1 MNESQ
6 AKRWK
11 IEENK
16 KLLNCRA
23 ASSRRRKGSSRK
35 ITLHRDEVEKPH
47 LICYRFV
54 VMKLPSSRRRSV
66 GLTTRITHCSKF
78 SKAYKMR
85 HILGLKEVCF
95 GERRRDQESRLGRSC
110 FEREKT
116 LLRVSPFLFLRFGM
130 RGGLV
135 VVLQAWEKN
144 LGSERR
150 RLRTHQFPP
159 LEFLISFFSCF
170 ILILGCTKPLL
181 CFNFLI

>member
-1 MNESQ
+1 MK
-6 AKRWK
+6 AKQKDGK

-35 ITLHRDEVEKPH
+35 ITLHRDEVEEPH
-47 LICYRFV
+47 MICYRFV

-66 GLTTRITHCSKF
+66 GLTTRITHF
-78 SKAYKMR
+78 SQFLKAYKMR
-85 HILGLKEVCF
+85 HVLGLMEVCF
-95 GERRRDQESRLGRSC
+95 GERRPDQESRLGRSR

-116 LLRVSPFLFLRFGM
+116 LLRVSPLLFLRFGT
-130 RGGLV
+130 RGGLA

-159 LEFLISFFSCF
+159 LEFLISFLSCF